1 MEADIIVIG
10 GGSAGC
16 AVAGRIA
23 ADSDLKVLLVEAG
36 KDRLNFN
43 TKVPAGVAK
52 LVMNPEYD
60 WMYPVEPDSSTNGQP
75 SFWPAG
81 KWLGGGSSINGMM
94 YIRGHAADYD
104 RWESLGAEGW
114 GYADCLPY
122 FRRMET
128 NPRPGPFHGK
138 TGPLH
143 VSESRLSYPLTDE
156 WIASAVNAGHPRA
169 ADHNGDGRLAE
180 GADHVQASQR
190 DGARWSSADAYV
202 RSGIGGDRLQL
213 LSQAKVRRIL
223 VENGQAVGVEVIRAD
238 GSRAELRARHGVV
251 LSAGAMGSPKLLMLS
266 GIGDREE
273 LAAAGVE
280 PVRHLPGVGKNL
292 QDHVGLNVAWE
303 MRGRSI
309 NSDLKGIGPLKVGLE
324 YLLKKSGPLSAAIS
338 NAQVMARTGPGLS
351 QPDIQIAFSPFSFD
365 IGEGGERNMP
375 PAPMVSMLVCV
386 MQPKARGA
394 LRLRSA
400 DPDAPPLIE
409 LPLLGGEGD
418 LQRIADGIAIARR
431 IMATDPIAKHV
442 VAEAKPGHG
451 VEGVALVDWI
461 RSRAMSCF
469 HQMGTCRIGTD
480 DLAVVGPDL
489 KVRGLDNLWV
499 ADCSVAPT
507 MVSANTNATAI
518 MIGEKAADH
527 VLVALGK
534 KPDMLPAQDLPPLV
548 KAA

>member
-23 ADSDLKVLLVEAG
+23 ADSSLRVLLVEAG
-36 KDRLNFN
+36 KDRLDFS

-52 LVMNPEYD
+52 LVMNPAYD
-60 WMYPVEPDSSTNGQP
+60 WCYPVEPDPSTNGHP

-81 KWLGGGSSINGMM
+81 RWLGGGSSINGMM

-104 RWESLGAEGW
+104 RWASQGAAGW

-128 NPRPGPFHGK
+128 NPRPGPFHGDS
-138 TGPLH
+138 GPLH
-143 VSESRLSYPLTDE
+143 VSESRLSYSLTGD
-156 WIASAVNAGHPRA
+156 WIESAVNAGHPRA

-180 GADHVQASQR
+180 GADMVQSSQR
-190 DGARWSSADAYV
+190 DGRRWSSADAYV

-213 LSQAKVRRIL
+213 LSEARVRRIL

-238 GSRAELRARHGVV
+238 GSRAELRARRGVV
-251 LSAGAMGSPKLLMLS
+251 LAAGAMGSPKLLMLS
-266 GIGDREE
+266 GIGDRED

-280 PVRHLPGVGKNL
+280 PVRHLPGVGRNL
-292 QDHVGLNVAWE
+292 QDHVGLNIAWE

-309 NSDLKGIGPLKVGLE
+309 NSDLTGIGPLKAGLE

-338 NAQVMARTGPGLS
+338 NAQVMARTEDGLA

-365 IGEGGERNMP
+365 IGEGGARHMP
-375 PAPMVSMLVCV
+375 PVPMISMLVCV

-394 LRLRSA
+394 LKLRDA
-400 DPDAPPLIE
+400 DPDSPPRIE
-409 LPLLGGEGD
+409 LALLSGEGD
-418 LQRIADGIAIARR
+418 LKRIADGIAIARR

-451 VEGVALVDWI
+451 VEGGALVEWI
-461 RSRAMSCF
+461 RGRAMSCF
-469 HQMGTCRIGTD
+469 HQMGTCRMGTD
-480 DLAVVGPDL
+480 EMAVVGPDL
-489 KVRGLDNLWV
+489 AVHGLRNLWV

-527 VLVALGK
+527 VMVALGE
-534 KPDMLPAQDLPPLV
+534 KPAMLPPQQLSPL
-548 KAA
+548 A